1 MGYTFTEHAQVRMRQ
16 RGICKEAMSF
26 IEKYGE
32 VKYAPGGVKRV
43 TLLKKKRD
51 QIIKDLKKTICIVEK
66 AAKLEVIQSE
76 GKIIT
81 VYYK

>member
-1 MGYTFTEHAQVRMRQ
+1 MAHTFTQHAEVRIRQ
-16 RGICKEAMSF
+16 RGICKDAISF

-51 QIIKDLKKTICIVEK
+51 QIIRALKKAIDLVEK

-76 GKIIT
+76 DKIIT

>member
-1 MGYTFTEHAQVRMRQ
+1 MAHTFTQHAQVRMRQ
-16 RGICKEAMSF
+16 RGICLEAMSF

-32 VKYAPGGVKRV
+32 VNYAPGGVKRM

-51 QIIKDLKKTICIVEK
+51 QIIKELKKTIAIVEK
-66 AAKLEVIQSE
+66 AAKLEIIQSKD
-76 GKIIT
+76 KIIT